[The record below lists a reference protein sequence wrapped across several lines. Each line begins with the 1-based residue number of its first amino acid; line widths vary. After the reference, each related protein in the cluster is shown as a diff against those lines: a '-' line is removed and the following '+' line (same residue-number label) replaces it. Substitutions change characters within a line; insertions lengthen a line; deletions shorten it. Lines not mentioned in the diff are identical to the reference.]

1 MDERQPVI
9 LGAARTPIGK
19 FGGALSALSA
29 PALGVVAAQAA
40 LARAGVAPADVE
52 VSILGQVLQ
61 GGSGMNPARQVS
73 LRAGVPEA
81 APAMTVNQVCASG
94 LQSAALAGQYIR
106 LGEIDV
112 ALAGGMESMSN
123 APYVLPNARWG
134 GKLGHGKVV
143 DTLIGDGLWDA
154 FEDCHMANT
163 ADTLAQEYGISR
175 EAQDEFALQSQQRY
189 AAAAQACRVAA
200 EIAPV
205 AVPQRRGPPREVSDD
220 EYPRPDS
227 TGEALAS
234 LRPAFAGAD
243 TITAGNASG
252 INDGAAALIVASA
265 EWAEA
270 HQHQPLATLT
280 AVATTG
286 VAPVRMGIG
295 PAKAIRILL
304 DKTGLTLDDIDL
316 LEINEAFAAQVLA
329 VEAELKWD
337 PARVNVNGGAI
348 AVGHPIGASGARI
361 LCTLIHEMQRRNVHR
376 GIAALCAGGGM
387 GIAALVERNCDSAS
401 YGSQ

>member
-1 MDERQPVI
+1 MNARQPVI

-19 FGGALSALSA
+19 FGGAFSELSA
-29 PALGVVAAQAA
+29 PDLGVVAAQAA
-40 LARAGVAPADVE
+40 LTRADIAPDAVQ

-73 LRAGVPEA
+73 MRAGVPDTVH
-81 APAMTVNQVCASG
+81 AMTLNQVCASG
-94 LQSAALAGQYIR
+94 LQAVGLAGQYIR
-106 LGEIDV
+106 LGEVDV
-112 ALAGGMESMSN
+112 ALVGGMESMSN
-123 APYVLPNARWG
+123 APYVLPAARWG
-134 GKLGHGKVV
+134 SKLGHASVV

-175 EAQDEFALQSQQRY
+175 EAQDRFAYESQQRY
-189 AAAAQACRVAA
+189 AAAARACHISA
-200 EIAPV
+200 EVAPV
-205 AVPQRRGPPREVSDD
+205 SVPQRRGPPKIVSDD
-220 EYPRPDS
+220 EYPRAD
-227 TGEALAS
+227 TTLDALAS
-234 LRPAFAGAD
+234 LRPAFKDVAG
-243 TITAGNASG
+243 ITAGNASG
-252 INDGAAALIVASA
+252 INDGAAALVVASA

-270 HQHQPLATLT
+270 QECQPLATLT

-286 VAPVRMGIG
+286 VAPMRMGIG

-304 DKTGLTLDDIDL
+304 DKTGLSLDDIDL

-337 PARVNVNGGAI
+337 RARVNVNGGAI

-361 LCTLIHEMQRRNVHR
+361 LVSLIHEMQRRDARR

-387 GIAALVERNCDSAS
+387 GIAALVERDADSRPS
-401 YGSQ
+401 GN

>member
-1 MDERQPVI
+1 MDNRQPVI

-19 FGGALSALSA
+19 FGGAFNQLRA
-29 PALGVVAAQAA
+29 PDLGVVAAQAA
-40 LARAGVAPADVE
+40 LTRADVSPDDVQ
-52 VSILGQVLQ
+52 VSLFGQVLQ

-81 APAMTVNQVCASG
+81 APAMTINQVCASG

-123 APYVLPNARWG
+123 APYVLPEARWG
-134 GKLGHGKVV
+134 GTLGHATLV
-143 DTLIGDGLWDA
+143 DTLLGDGLWDA

-175 EAQDEFALQSQQRY
+175 EAQDRFAWESQQRY
-189 AAAAQACRVAA
+189 AAAAGACRVAA

-205 AVPQRRGPPREVSDD
+205 SVPQRRGPPRVVEDD
-220 EYPRPDS
+220 EYPRPD
-227 TGEALAS
+227 TTTAALAS
-234 LRPAFAGAD
+234 LRPAFKGVAA
-243 TITAGNASG
+243 ITAGNASG
-252 INDGAAALIVASA
+252 INDGAAALVVASA

-270 HQHQPLATLT
+270 HQRRPLATLT

-286 VAPVRMGIG
+286 VAPLRMGIG

-304 DKTGLTLDDIDL
+304 DKTGLTLDDVDL

-337 PARVNVNGGAI
+337 RARVNVNGGAI

-361 LCTLIHEMQRRNVHR
+361 LVTLIHEMERRNVRR

-387 GIAALVERNCDSAS
+387 GIAALVEREAH
-401 YGSQ
+401 

>member
-1 MDERQPVI
+1 MDSRQPVI
-9 LGAARTPIGK
+9 LATARTPIGK

-29 PALGVVAAQAA
+29 PDLGVMAAEAA
-40 LARAGVAPADVE
+40 LARAEIAPEAVQVA
-52 VSILGQVLQ
+52 ILGQVLQ
-61 GGSGMNPARQVS
+61 GGSRMNPARQVS
-73 LRAGVPEA
+73 IRAGVPETT
-81 APAMTVNQVCASG
+81 PAMTVNQVCASG
-94 LQSAALAGQYIR
+94 LQAVGLAGQYIR
-106 LGEIDV
+106 LGEVDV

-123 APYVLPNARWG
+123 APYVMPGARWG
-134 GKLGHGKVV
+134 SKLGDANVV

-175 EAQDEFALQSQQRY
+175 EAQDQFAYVSQQRY
-189 AAAAQACRVAA
+189 AAAAKSCHIAS

-205 AVPQRRGPPREVSDD
+205 AVPQRRGPPQVVSDD
-220 EYPRPDS
+220 EYPRAD
-227 TGEALAS
+227 TTTEGLAA
-234 LRPAFAGAD
+234 LRPAFKGVN

-252 INDGAAALIVASA
+252 INDGAAAVVIASA
-265 EWAEA
+265 DWAA
-270 HQHQPLATLT
+270 SHKCQPLATLA

-286 VAPVRMGIG
+286 VAPMRMGIG

-304 DKTGLTLDDIDL
+304 KETGLELDDIDL

-329 VEAELKWD
+329 VEAELEWD
-337 PARVNVNGGAI
+337 RSRVNVNGGAI

-361 LCTLIHEMQRRNVHR
+361 LGTLIHEMQRRNVRR

-387 GIAALVERNCDSAS
+387 GIAALVEREV
-401 YGSQ
+401 Q